1 MRFTWDEKKD
11 TVNMRKHKID
21 FSKAEQGKFYRPI
34 EDLDIPVYLD
44 RKVRKF
50 FNKKA
55 LEKNLKLGQIIN
67 AILLKEMELSSSEAT
82 A

>member
-1 MRFTWDEKKD
+1 MEKEY
-11 TVNMRKHKID
+11 D

-67 AILLKEMELSSSEAT
+67 AILLKEIELSSSEAT

>member
-1 MRFTWDEKKD
+1 MEKEY
-11 TVNMRKHKID
+11 D

-55 LEKNLKLGQIIN
+55 LEKNLEIGQIIN